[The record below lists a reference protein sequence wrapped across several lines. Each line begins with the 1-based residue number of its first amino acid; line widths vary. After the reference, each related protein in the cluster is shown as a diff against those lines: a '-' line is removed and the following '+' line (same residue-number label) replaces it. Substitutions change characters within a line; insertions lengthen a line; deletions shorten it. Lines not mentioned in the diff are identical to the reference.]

1 MSWAEEQSWFGL
13 EDQALEALYGSDYDL
28 DSTHLSVEFIS
39 IPAWRMKDGKLIAIR
54 DMETSHIKNCI
65 KMIYRSNGTWR
76 HQYLRYF
83 EAELRKRKYLKN
95 QPIQYM
101 WTKKYKV
108 YDTTGA
114 YLRTFDSWKAAY
126 SFCLIMGRRD
136 WRIQ

>member
-1 MSWAEEQSWFGL
+1 MSYIDDTCDGL
-13 EDQALEALYGSDYDL
+13 LDKGLRIILYGSDYDM
-28 DSTHLSVEFIS
+28 DSERLEEDIEYIS

-95 QPIQYM
+95 PQ
-101 WTKKYKV
+101 
-108 YDTTGA
+108 
-114 YLRTFDSWKAAY
+114 S
-126 SFCLIMGRRD
+126 
-136 WRIQ
+136 

>member
-13 EDQALEALYGSDYDL
+13 EDLVLEAMQSERDIEY
-28 DSTHLSVEFIS
+28 IS
-39 IPAWRMKDGKLIAIR
+39 IPAWRMADGELIAIR

-95 QPIQYM
+95 QPI
-101 WTKKYKV
+101 
-108 YDTTGA
+108 
-114 YLRTFDSWKAAY
+114 
-126 SFCLIMGRRD
+126 
-136 WRIQ
+136 

>member
-1 MSWAEEQSWFGL
+1 MIQSRAAMSYIDDTRDCLLDKGL
-13 EDQALEALYGSDYDL
+13 RITLYGSDYDI
-28 DSTHLSVEFIS
+28 DSERLEEDIEFIQ

-95 QPIQYM
+95 QPI
-101 WTKKYKV
+101 
-108 YDTTGA
+108 
-114 YLRTFDSWKAAY
+114 
-126 SFCLIMGRRD
+126 
-136 WRIQ
+136 

>member
-1 MSWAEEQSWFGL
+1 MRWAEEQPWFGL

-39 IPAWRMKDGKLIAIR
+39 IPAWRMRDGNLIAIR

-95 QPIQYM
+95 QPI
-101 WTKKYKV
+101 
-108 YDTTGA
+108 
-114 YLRTFDSWKAAY
+114 
-126 SFCLIMGRRD
+126 
-136 WRIQ
+136 